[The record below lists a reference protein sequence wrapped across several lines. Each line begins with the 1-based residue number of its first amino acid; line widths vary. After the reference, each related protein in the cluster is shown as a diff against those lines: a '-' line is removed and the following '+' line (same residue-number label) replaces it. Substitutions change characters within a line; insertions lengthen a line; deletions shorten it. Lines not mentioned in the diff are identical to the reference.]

1 MEVSDLKKSKEELSK
16 VINLLK
22 EKQEKVRK

>member
-22 EKQEKVRK
+22 EKQKKVRK